1 MRPAGYPPR
10 MLRLLCLSSFAVTAI
25 ACQPALDDGPV
36 GGDETGD
43 TAADTGSG
51 PRRLTILHTND
62 WQSHMLG
69 FGPNAEYT
77 PGTTGDDATV
87 GGLARLATFV
97 EGVRANTEHPVV
109 LYDGGDWMAGDLFQ
123 LLNTTEAAE
132 LTMFG
137 ALQYDA
143 VTIGNHEL
151 DWGPDVL
158 GQMISLADAAGVVT
172 PIVASNIVPNAADPG
187 DDQLEAHFSS
197 GRIENSRVQV
207 LDNGLRVG
215 LLGILGDE
223 AQSITP
229 AVVPAAFTPSK
240 EASQAAVADLLA
252 QDVDIVVALT
262 HNGVTDDPATSP
274 DEILAGQVPEIDV
287 IVGGH
292 SHTPLFAARTVGKT
306 TIVQAGALTQYVGR
320 LDLLENGDGTWTVES
335 YELTELTDDI
345 PGSPAVTTMVDSY
358 VDAVIAGPLAA
369 LGYGYAEAMF
379 SVPADM
385 PAVGCTETALGN
397 VITDSFMSEMN
408 RLDPDA
414 NIDFTFESQG
424 VIRDPIHQGT
434 SGVQGF
440 SDVFR
445 VLPLGFGN
453 DDAPGYALVDFYVT
467 GAELKDVCEVTAS
480 ISPSYGCNY
489 FIEVAGMR
497 CNLDMNRGQF
507 LRTQSVER
515 QLPDGTW
522 EVIDIANE
530 NPTLHHVAVDSYV
543 ASLMGILETLT
554 YGILEITA
562 KDETGI
568 PYASVD
574 DMVFDADPSTPAVD
588 ELKLWEAL
596 VGYGQSFPDTTG
608 DGVAD
613 LPDDYL
619 APAGRIVGYE

>member
-1 MRPAGYPPR
+1 
-10 MLRLLCLSSFAVTAI
+10 MLRLLSFSLFAIPTI
-25 ACQPALDDGPV
+25 ACQPALDDGPISV
-36 GGDETGD
+36 D
-43 TAADTGSG
+43 DTGSG

-77 PGTTGDDATV
+77 PDTTGNDGTV

-97 EGVRANTEHPVV
+97 EGVRATTAHPVV

-132 LTMFG
+132 LTMIG
-137 ALQYDA
+137 SLQYDA
-143 VTIGNHEL
+143 VTIGNHEF

-158 GQMISLADAAGVVT
+158 GQMITLADASGVVT
-172 PIVASNIVPNAADPG
+172 PIVASNIVPNAGDAG
-187 DDQLEAHFSS
+187 DDQLEAHFTS

-215 LLGILGDE
+215 LFGILGDE

-229 AVVPAAFTPSK
+229 AVVPASFTKSK
-240 EASQAAVADLLA
+240 DASQAAVADLLA
-252 QDVDIVVALT
+252 QNVDIVVALT
-262 HNGVTDDPATSP
+262 HNGVTDDPSTSP
-274 DEILAGQVPEIDV
+274 DEILAGEVPEIDV

-292 SHTPLFAARTVGKT
+292 SHTALFAARTVGKT

-320 LDLLENGDGTWTVES
+320 IDLLENGDGSWTVEA

-345 PGSPAVTTMVDSY
+345 PGSPAITTQVDSY

-369 LGYGYAEAMF
+369 LGYGYSEAMF

-385 PAVGCTETALGN
+385 PAIGCTETALGN
-397 VITDSFMSEMN
+397 LVTDGFMAEMN

-414 NIDFTFESQG
+414 NIEFTFESQG

-445 VLPLGFGN
+445 VLPLGLGN

-489 FIEVAGMR
+489 FIEVSGMR
-497 CNLDMNRGQF
+497 CNLDMNRAQF

-515 QLPDGTW
+515 QMPDGSW
-522 EVIDIANE
+522 EAIDFANE
-530 NPTLHHVAVDSYV
+530 NPTLYHVAVDSYV
-543 ASLMGILETLT
+543 ASLMGILESLT

-562 KDETGI
+562 KDETGM
-568 PYASVD
+568 PYGSVD
-574 DMVFDADPSTPAVD
+574 DMVFDADPNTPEVD

-596 VGYGQSFPDTTG
+596 VGYGQGFPDTTG
-608 DGVAD
+608 DGVSD
-613 LPDDYL
+613 LPDGYL
-619 APAGRIVGYE
+619 APAGRIVGY